1 MCPFSSAT
9 ASPDKPHT
17 TLVTF
22 SCETGG
28 AGRSP
33 DCVWS
38 VLPGC
43 GHAWGQGL
51 DQPPVG
57 LSREAHTCP
66 RLQLKRGRGE
76 GQVFHT
82 PRSLGPCQ
90 RRWGSRRGGGFC
102 SVSWAQPLARA
113 EPSRSQEKSVP
124 IPGPDSLPSLPL
136 SALWPVWE
144 PRGRLC
150 WCHRGPSGGQDGS
163 RGGTGGL
170 WPTPGTHPPPGLL

>member
-1 MCPFSSAT
+1 MEILTPTPPLSWACISISTCPFSSAT

-22 SCETGG
+22 SCETGR

-82 PRSLGPCQ
+82 RGPWGPAREGGGLGGGVGFALSPGPNPWPELNLLEARKSRYQFLDQTPCQ
-90 RRWGSRRGGGFC
+90 AC
-102 SVSWAQPLARA
+102 P
-113 EPSRSQEKSVP
+113 
-124 IPGPDSLPSLPL
+124 
-136 SALWPVWE
+136 
-144 PRGRLC
+144 
-150 WCHRGPSGGQDGS
+150 
-163 RGGTGGL
+163 
-170 WPTPGTHPPPGLL
+170 